1 MIHLT
6 ALTTILLLSTQ
17 AMAMADNFRP
27 IKFVPLKAATFQMGS
42 PRTELARD
50 KNEALR
56 TVTIKADFEIQETEV
71 TQYQWYSVMGTNPSG
86 DIYFC
91 QSIEIDGTLLCANSP
106 VNHITWNETQKFI
119 KKLNAKN
126 DGYTYRLPTE
136 AEWEYAARAGSKMA
150 FSFGEIQQDQSKEF
164 NYSFTA
170 KSVNKYAWYA
180 ENNRRSDS
188 APVASL
194 NPNAFG
200 LYDMHGNVAEWTAS
214 KELINGVPTPV
225 VRGGAWD
232 DFLHELRSARKEFK
246 KADEH
251 DYTLGF
257 RLVRTRNLK

>member
-1 MIHLT
+1 MKHLT
-6 ALTTILLLSTQ
+6 VLTATLILSTQ
-17 AMAMADNFRP
+17 VMASAEEFRP
-27 IKFVPLKAATFQMGS
+27 LKFIPLKAATFQMGS

-56 TVTIKADFEIQETEV
+56 TVTIKENFEIQETEV
-71 TQYQWYSVMGTNPSG
+71 TQHQWYSVMKTNPSG
-86 DIYFC
+86 DIYNC

-106 VNHITWNETQKFI
+106 VNHLTWNDTQDFI

-136 AEWEYAARAGSKMA
+136 AEWEYAARAGSNKA
-150 FSFGEIQQDQSKEF
+150 FSFGEIQQNPYKEY
-164 NYSFTA
+164 NYSFSV

-180 ENNRRSDS
+180 ENNRTADS

-194 NPNAFG
+194 APNAFG
-200 LYDMHGNVAEWTAS
+200 LYDMHGNVAEWTA
-214 KELINGVPTPV
+214 KELKDGTPTPV

-232 DFLHELRSARKEFK
+232 DFIQDLRSAKREFK

-251 DYTLGF
+251 DYALGF
-257 RLVRTRNLK
+257 RLVRTKR